1 MPKPSATA
9 KPPGKPKRQPKVDPK
24 APALPSILSGV
35 PAVPTNGNG
44 ASHQPQAEVILEG
57 ELEPTVSVPVVEEAP
72 MGRKTLLP
80 GILAKGNRIAQANRS
95 TGNGEKDAAELMEE
109 YNSMKELLD
118 GGDPSKPFEL
128 DSRTEVNELQIL
140 HFARAEAMAEYYGIP
155 ILHDFV
161 TNIKRLSISKNRK
174 SRKEFVAAHQSSL
187 YGQSEIQA
195 SGFANIGKHLGR

>member
-1 MPKPSATA
+1 MPKPSASKPPA
-9 KPPGKPKRQPKVDPK
+9 KPRKPRVDPK
-24 APALPSILSGV
+24 APALPSILSSV
-35 PAVPTNGNG
+35 PTASTNGNG
-44 ASHQPQAEVILEG
+44 NGAAHEPEVILES
-57 ELEPTVSVPVVEEAP
+57 ELEPTVTVPVTEERP
-72 MGRKTLLP
+72 LGRKTLLP
-80 GILAKGNRIAQANRS
+80 GVLAKGNRIAQANRS
-95 TGNGEKDAAELMEE
+95 SGNGEKDAAELMEE

-187 YGQSEIQA
+187 YGQSEVQA
-195 SGFANIGKHLGR
+195 SGFSNIGKHLGR